1 MEFHLII
8 SSITQGLSSILLK
21 KVLLILLLVN
31 IPAYSDTRLPFSELM
46 RTRLEQL
53 SHAQPAFVGDRIII
67 ASELIADAYTRNGF
81 QPLWNNPQNVQQL
94 MELIRTAT
102 DEGLNPDDYMLRYLT
117 MSVASDADTT
127 IKVVNREL
135 LLSDA
140 FFRLAYH
147 YLFGKTNPKKLER
160 TWNFRDGKDNT
171 DPAGLLLQSTQQNS
185 IRTSLRQLLPTLP
198 PYSALRKGLQRYR
211 SIASNGGWAEIPA
224 GGSLKKGMV
233 GERIPWLKSR
243 LLATG
248 DLVTGTSPDT
258 NEFDGSLER
267 AVYQF
272 QQRHGLQAD
281 GIAGPETLAAMNI
294 PIEQRI
300 GQIRANM
307 ERLRWISRQLPEEY
321 LLVDIAGFSVKHFL
335 HGKENWSTRA
345 VVGKPFRATPVFRS
359 SMTHIVLNPSWTVP
373 PTILAEDFLP
383 QFRLDSSQLKKKNL
397 SVIDNSGHEIDPTT
411 IDWSSAT
418 KKNFKYQ
425 LRQRPGPGNAL
436 GRIKFMFPNDY
447 FVYLHDTPS
456 KNLFGSSSRAYSSG
470 CIRIEKPLELAT
482 LLLQKN
488 NGWNYQRL
496 LSELGNEQTRTIKL
510 DWQIPVLLMYFT
522 AEAMD
527 DNSILFRNDLYNR
540 DRTII
545 DALNRP
551 LSHNAKTD
559 LAAWYN

>member
-8 SSITQGLSSILLK
+8 SSIAQGLSPILLK

-31 IPAYSDTRLPFSELM
+31 IPAYSDSTLPFSELM

-53 SHAQPAFVGDRIII
+53 SHAQSAFVGDRKII

-81 QPLWNNPQNVQQL
+81 QPLWNNPQNVQQF
-94 MELIRTAT
+94 MELIRTTA

-117 MSVASDADTT
+117 LRVATDTDST
-127 IKVVNREL
+127 IKAVNREL

-147 YLFGKTNPKKLER
+147 YRFGKTNPKKLER
-160 TWNFRDGKDNT
+160 TWNFRDGKDNI

-185 IRTSLRQLLPTLP
+185 VRISLQQLLPTLP
-198 PYSALRKGLQRYR
+198 QYSALRKGLQRYR
-211 SIASNGGWAEIPA
+211 SIAGNGGWAEIPA

-233 GERIPWLKSR
+233 NDRVAWLKSR
-243 LLATG
+243 LRATG
-248 DLVTGTSPDT
+248 DLATGTSPDT
-258 NEFDGSLER
+258 NDFDGSLER

-272 QQRHGLQAD
+272 QLRHGLQAD

-294 PIEQRI
+294 PVEQRI

-321 LLVDIAGFSVKHFL
+321 LLVDIAGFSVKQFS

-383 QFRLDSSQLKKKNL
+383 QFRVDSSQLKKKNL
-397 SVIDNSGHEIDPTT
+397 SVIDNSGHEIDPATV
-411 IDWSSAT
+411 DWSSAT
-418 KKNFKYQ
+418 RKNFKYQ

-496 LSELGNEQTRTIKL
+496 LSELGNGQTRTIKL

-522 AEAMD
+522 AEALD
-527 DNSILFRNDLYNR
+527 DNRILFRNDLYNR

-545 DALNRP
+545 DALDQS
-551 LSHNAKTD
+551 LTHNASTD
-559 LAAWYN
+559 LAAWYR

>member
-8 SSITQGLSSILLK
+8 SSIAQGLSPILLK
-21 KVLLILLLVN
+21 KVVLVLLLVN
-31 IPAYSDTRLPFSELM
+31 IPAYSDSTLPFSELM

-53 SHAQPAFVGDRIII
+53 AHAEAAFVGDRKII

-81 QPLWNNPQNVQQL
+81 QPLWDNPQNVQQL
-94 MELIRTAT
+94 MELIRTVS

-117 MSVASDADTT
+117 LSIASDADTT

-147 YLFGKTNPKKLER
+147 FRFGKTNPKKLER
-160 TWNFRDGKDNT
+160 TWNFRDGKDT
-171 DPAGLLLQSTQQNS
+171 IDPPGLLLSTQQNS
-185 IRTSLRQLLPTLP
+185 VRTSLQQLLPTLP
-198 PYSALRKGLQRYR
+198 QYSALRKGLERYR
-211 SIASNGGWAEIPA
+211 SIAGNGGWAEIPA

-233 GERIPWLKSR
+233 SDRVSWLKSR
-243 LLATG
+243 LRATG

-258 NEFDGSLER
+258 NDFDGSLER

-272 QQRHGLQAD
+272 QLRHGLQAD

-294 PIEQRI
+294 PVEQRI

-321 LLVDIAGFSVKHFL
+321 LLVDIAGFSVKQFS

-383 QFRLDSSQLKKKNL
+383 QFRVDSSQLKKKNL
-397 SVIDNSGHEIDPTT
+397 SVIDNSGHEIDPATV
-411 IDWSSAT
+411 DWSSAT
-418 KKNFKYQ
+418 RKNFKYQ

-470 CIRIEKPLELAT
+470 CIRIEKPLELAI

-496 LSELGNEQTRTIKL
+496 LSELGNGQTRTIKL

-522 AEAMD
+522 AEALD
-527 DNSILFRNDLYNR
+527 DNRILFRNDLYNR

-545 DALNRP
+545 DALDQS
-551 LSHNAKTD
+551 LTHNASTD
-559 LAAWYN
+559 LAAWYH

>member
-1 MEFHLII
+1 MEFHLIN
-8 SSITQGLSSILLK
+8 SSIAQGLYSIFLK
-21 KVLLILLLVN
+21 KVLIILLLVN
-31 IPAYSDTRLPFSELM
+31 IPAYSDNSLPFSELM

-53 SHAQPAFVGDRIII
+53 AHAQPAFVGDRKII
-67 ASELIADAYTRNGF
+67 ASDLIADAYTRNGF
-81 QPLWNNPQNVQQL
+81 QPLWDNPQNIQQL
-94 MELIRTAT
+94 MELIRTAN

-117 MSVASDADTT
+117 LSVASGAETT

-147 YLFGKTNPKKLER
+147 YRFGKTNPKTLER
-160 TWNFRDGKDNT
+160 SWNFSDGKDNT

-185 IRTSLRQLLPTLP
+185 IRASLQQLLPSMP
-198 PYSALRKGLQRYR
+198 QYSALRKALQRYR

-224 GGSLKKGMV
+224 GGSLKKSMISDRV
-233 GERIPWLKSR
+233 PWLQSR

-248 DLVTGTSPDT
+248 DLAAGTSLSTD
-258 NEFDGSLER
+258 EFDGSLER

-272 QQRHGLQAD
+272 QLRHGLQAD

-300 GQIRANM
+300 AQIRANM

-345 VVGKPFRATPVFRS
+345 VVGRPYRATPVFRS

-383 QFRLDSSQLKKKNL
+383 QFRVDSSQLKKKNL
-397 SVIDNSGHEIDPTT
+397 SVIDNSGHEVDPAT

-418 KKNFKYQ
+418 RKNFRYQ

-436 GRIKFMFPNDY
+436 GRIKFMFPNNY

-488 NGWNYQRL
+488 TGWNYQRL
-496 LSELGNEQTRTIKL
+496 LSELGNGQTRTIKL

-522 AEAMD
+522 AEALD
-527 DNSILFRNDLYNR
+527 DNRFLFRNDLYNR

-545 DALNRP
+545 DALDQS
-551 LSHNAKTD
+551 LTYNASTD
-559 LAAWYN
+559 LTAWYH

>member
-1 MEFHLII
+1 MEFHLIN
-8 SSITQGLSSILLK
+8 SSIAQGLSSILLK
-21 KVLLILLLVN
+21 KVLLIVLLVN
-31 IPAYSDTRLPFSELM
+31 IPAYSDSTLPFSELM
-46 RTRLEQL
+46 RSRLEQL
-53 SHAQPAFVGDRIII
+53 SHAQAAFVGDRKII
-67 ASELIADAYTRNGF
+67 ASELIANTYTRNGF

-102 DEGLNPDDYMLRYLT
+102 DEGLKPDDYMLRYLT
-117 MSVASDADTT
+117 LSVATDADTT
-127 IKVVNREL
+127 IKLVNREL

-147 YLFGKTNPKKLER
+147 YRFGKTNPKKLER

-185 IRTSLRQLLPTLP
+185 VRASLQQLLPTMP
-198 PYSALRKGLQRYR
+198 QYRALRKGLQHYR
-211 SIASNGGWAEIPA
+211 NIASNGGWAEIPA

-233 GERIPWLKSR
+233 SDRVSWLKSR

-248 DLVTGTSPDT
+248 DLVAGTSPDT
-258 NEFDGSLER
+258 DEFDGSLER

-272 QQRHGLQAD
+272 QLRHGLQAD
-281 GIAGPETLAAMNI
+281 GIAGPETLATMNI
-294 PIEQRI
+294 PIDQRI
-300 GQIRANM
+300 DQIRANM

-321 LLVDIAGFSVKHFL
+321 LLVDIAGFSVKQYTD
-335 HGKENWSTRA
+335 GKENWSTRA

-383 QFRLDSSQLKKKNL
+383 QFRVDSSQLQKKNL
-397 SVIDNSGHEIDPTT
+397 SVIDNSGHEVDPAT

-418 KKNFKYQ
+418 RKNFRYQ
-425 LRQRPGPGNAL
+425 LRQRPGPENAL

-496 LSELGNEQTRTIKL
+496 LSELGNGQTRTIKL

-522 AEAMD
+522 AEALD
-527 DNSILFRNDLYNR
+527 DNRILFRNDLYNR
-540 DRTII
+540 YGTFIETLD
-545 DALNRP
+545 RP
-551 LSHNAKTD
+551 LSHNASID
-559 LAAWYN
+559 LAAWYQ